1 VPVVAAFAAFAA
13 LVVLAMPGPL
23 AAPTPAAAAAAGP
36 AGAAAEDPSLP
47 LAALRAVA
55 PGPSAAVPAVAAGG
69 CECDCDGWGCVG
81 GGGKSLP
88 AIGDC
93 PPLESA
99 LFGLASAVLWDDLP
113 PAWLNTDAKSLPGSL
128 LTELSEGTWLT
139 KAGSAAIGL
148 GASAAVAFMT

>member
-1 VPVVAAFAAFAA
+1 VVAAFAAF
-13 LVVLAMPGPL
+13 VVLVLPDPL
-23 AAPTPAAAAAAGP
+23 AEPAAAAGP
-36 AGAAAEDPSLP
+36 PGAAGKDPSLP

-55 PGPSAAVPAVAAGG
+55 PGPSAAVPPVAAGG
-69 CECDCDGWGCVG
+69 CECDCDGCGCVG

-99 LFGLASAVLWDDLP
+99 PVGLASAVLWDDLP
-113 PAWLNTDAKSLPGSL
+113 PAWLNTDAKSLPGSF